1 MAPHPKTATTAATS
15 TSKAHTKATTKA
27 APPTITPS
35 LHPVEQLVPP
45 ATTTKAAPPTITP
58 SVFDDLAD
66 SALLRES
73 QLVHSP
79 KRPHATAPLPFS
91 AATLWR
97 KVRDGSFPKP
107 VRLSERVT
115 AWRVGDVRAWLNAC
129 EVA

>member
-1 MAPHPKTATTAATS
+1 MPPNPKTAVAAATN
-15 TSKAHTKATTKA
+15 TSKAHTQAAAKA
-27 APPTITPS
+27 APPT
-35 LHPVEQLVPP
+35 V
-45 ATTTKAAPPTITP
+45 TP

-66 SALLRES
+66 SALLREA

-79 KRPHATAPLPFS
+79 KRPLGTPILPFS

-97 KVRDGSFPKP
+97 MTKAGKFPAP

-115 AWRVGDVRAWLNAC
+115 AWKVGDVRAWLNAC